1 VEREIFMKRN
11 GVIVWRGLVD
21 GTTKNDV
28 SSAQEY
34 FKEAWRRAIQDGAVT
49 AADAGEIQF
58 CISGP

>member
-1 VEREIFMKRN
+1 MKRN